1 MTLNLIDAAVAPR
14 RGNPRLVLF
23 TTCLGVLIAQLDTSV
38 VNLALKPIGAD
49 LHLGVSTLQWVV
61 DAYNLVYAC
70 LLLTAGTVGDL
81 YGRRLVFAS
90 GVALFTIGSLACGL
104 APSEALLIAG
114 RAVSGLGAALMLPIS
129 LAILAVA
136 YPEAKARAQAIGVW
150 ASCYG
155 LALAIS
161 PTIGGLLVD
170 AFGWRSIFLLIVPVS
185 LLALGMTT
193 FLPETKDP
201 RGRSLDLPG
210 QVLAIAALVTL
221 TLAAIEAPDL
231 SPHMIWFCAG
241 ASVLAAALFIA
252 VEARSKGALL
262 PLDCVRT
269 GSLPVAMALAALMT
283 FGMYAMLFLMPLYLQ
298 EQRGDSVFAAGLELL
313 PLSLPYVLVSRRTG
327 VWTARFGPFPLM
339 TAGMGLMGA
348 GLYCLAFL
356 APGRSLL
363 TVEAELMLLGIG
375 LGLNTGPVNHVAVSS
390 LPAARSGIASGLL
403 NTARMLGATLGV
415 GVLGALFAAHVRQAS
430 PESFFAGLRV
440 AFLVG
445 GSGELLGSAIAF
457 ACARRAALASRR
469 FTAR

>member
-1 MTLNLIDAAVAPR
+1 MTLNLIEAAAAPR

-49 LHLGVSTLQWVV
+49 LDLGVSTLQWVV

-70 LLLTAGTVGDL
+70 LLLTAGTLGDL

-90 GVALFTIGSLACGL
+90 GVAFFTLGSLACGF
-104 APSEALLIAG
+104 APNEALLIAG

-170 AFGWRSIFLLIVPVS
+170 AFGWRSIFLLTVPVS
-185 LLALGMTT
+185 ALALGMTM
-193 FLPETKDP
+193 FLPETRDP
-201 RGRSLDLPG
+201 QGRQLDLPG

-221 TLAAIEAPDL
+221 TLAAIEAPEWSARATWL
-231 SPHMIWFCAG
+231 CAG
-241 ASVLAAALFIA
+241 ASLLAAILFVA
-252 VEARSKGALL
+252 VEARTEGALL
-262 PLDCVRT
+262 PLDRLT
-269 GSLPVAMALAALMT
+269 GGSLAVAMTLASLMT
-283 FGMYAMLFLMPLYLQ
+283 FGMYAMQFLMPLYLQ

-313 PLSLPYVLVSRRTG
+313 PLAVPYVLVSRRTG
-327 VWTARFGPFPLM
+327 AWTHRFGPFPLM
-339 TAGMGLMGA
+339 TAGMGLMGM
-348 GLYCLAFL
+348 GLYGLAL
-356 APGRSLL
+356 LGPDSSLY
-363 TVEAELMLLGIG
+363 TVEAELMLLGVG

-390 LPAARSGIASGLL
+390 LPPARSGIASGLL
-403 NTARMLGATLGV
+403 NTARMVGATLGV
-415 GVLGALFAAHVRQAS
+415 GVLGALFAAHARQGS
-430 PESFFAGLRV
+430 PESFFAGLRD

-457 ACARRAALASRR
+457 ACARRAALAARR

>member
-1 MTLNLIDAAVAPR
+1 MTLNLIGAAVAPR
-14 RGNPRLVLF
+14 RGNPRLVLL

-90 GVALFTIGSLACGL
+90 GVALFTIGSIACGF
-104 APSEALLIAG
+104 APGETLLIAG
-114 RAVSGLGAALMLPIS
+114 RAISGLGAALMLPIS
-129 LAILAVA
+129 LAILAIA
-136 YPEAKARAQAIGVW
+136 YPDAKARAHAIGVW

-185 LLALGMTT
+185 LLALGMTS

-201 RGRSLDLPG
+201 QGRQLDLPG
-210 QVLAIAALVTL
+210 QVLGIAALVTL
-221 TLAAIEAPDL
+221 TLAAIEAPDW
-231 SPHMIWFCAG
+231 SPRAIWFCAG
-241 ASVLAAALFIA
+241 ASMLAAALFIA
-252 VEARSKGALL
+252 VEARTEGALL
-262 PLDCVRT
+262 PLDCLRA

-298 EQRGDSVFAAGLELL
+298 EQRGESVFAAGLELL
-313 PLSLPYVLVSRRTG
+313 PLSLPYIFVSRRTG
-327 VWTARFGPFPLM
+327 AWTARFGPWPLM

-356 APGRSLL
+356 APGRSLI
-363 TVEAELMLLGIG
+363 TVEAEFMVLGIG
-375 LGLNTGPVNHVAVSS
+375 LGLNTGPVNSVAVSS
-390 LPAARSGIASGLL
+390 LPPARSGIASGLL
-403 NTARMLGATLGV
+403 NTARMVGATLGV
-415 GVLGALFAAHVRQAS
+415 GVLGALFAAHARQGS
-430 PESFFAGLRV
+430 PDGFFTGLRA

-457 ACARRAALASRR
+457 ACARRVAASHKRR
-469 FTAR
+469 